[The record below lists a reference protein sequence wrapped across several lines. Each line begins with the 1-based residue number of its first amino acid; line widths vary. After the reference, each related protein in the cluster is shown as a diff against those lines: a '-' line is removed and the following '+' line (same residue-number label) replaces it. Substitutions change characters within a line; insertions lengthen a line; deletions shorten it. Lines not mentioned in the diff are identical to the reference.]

1 MGGWDIFAFCFTS
14 NQLDYGAHCAPLQTV
29 AFQMVRRK
37 RILVEMRRVELLSEN
52 RLQKPSTSVAILLKF
67 PLRRAKWRAQRFS
80 SLLIMT
86 ENEAVSGSRSPL
98 RLRPYPSRG
107 THG

>member
-37 RILVEMRRVELLSEN
+37 RILVEMRRVELLSITFSMHT
-52 RLQKPSTSVAILLKF
+52 STSLFYLLFSFK
-67 PLRRAKWRAQRFS
+67 LRR
-80 SLLIMT
+80 
-86 ENEAVSGSRSPL
+86 
-98 RLRPYPSRG
+98 
-107 THG
+107 

>member
-1 MGGWDIFAFCFTS
+1 M
-14 NQLDYGAHCAPLQTV
+14 LQAALRGV
-29 AFQMVRRK
+29 YVSAGSYDLALHG
-37 RILVEMRRVELLSEN
+37 IDNVEMRRVELLSEN

>member
-1 MGGWDIFAFCFTS
+1 
-14 NQLDYGAHCAPLQTV
+14 
-29 AFQMVRRK
+29 
-37 RILVEMRRVELLSEN
+37 MRRVELLSEN

-86 ENEAVSGSRSPL
+86 ENEAVSGSRYAPIKGNNVIGFLSFVV
-98 RLRPYPSRG
+98 YFE
-107 THG
+107 TCEV

>member
-1 MGGWDIFAFCFTS
+1 M
-14 NQLDYGAHCAPLQTV
+14 
-29 AFQMVRRK
+29 
-37 RILVEMRRVELLSEN
+37 RIIGLFKLVEMRRVELLSEN